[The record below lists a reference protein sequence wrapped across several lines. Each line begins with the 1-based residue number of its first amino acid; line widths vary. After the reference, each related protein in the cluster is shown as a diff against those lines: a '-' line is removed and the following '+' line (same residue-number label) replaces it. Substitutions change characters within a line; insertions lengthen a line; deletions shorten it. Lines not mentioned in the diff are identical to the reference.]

1 MFEDFDGMEATVG
14 AEAQLFYGV
23 NSAQFRG
30 LDNRALEWD
39 ANRWKWDG
47 DLFIATPVNLDSSPS
62 NYQSQQFFPLD
73 RIPLAGSASN
83 NSSSCSDELSLG
95 VEKDRRELERKR
107 RVAADDDDIEA
118 EAGSLTLNIGGNGQP
133 TTGRGHSNGDGG
145 SGKKAK
151 IGVATSSRA
160 VCQVDSCGIDLSKA
174 KDYHRRH
181 KVCESHSKS
190 SKALVGNVMQRFC
203 QQCSRFHALQEFDEG
218 KRSCRRRLAGHNK
231 RRRKT
236 QPESTSNNMN
246 TVNDNQA
253 SGYLLMSLLKI
264 LSNMHSSRA
273 SGPND
278 EDLLSHLLRSF
289 AGQGAL
295 DVEKN
300 LSGIIPNAHGPA
312 GPKSSS
318 GQAVHSNVH
327 QIPPRPKSH
336 KSSGLAAAAQQRLSH
351 AHDAIVDNL
360 HTSSQKPGVMIP
372 SAVSSLDCDEAG
384 NGSVGRTKLN
394 NFDLNDV
401 YIDLDDGI
409 EDADQLPITTEL
421 GNGSPGY
428 PSWMQQD
435 SLQSS
440 PPQTSGTSG
449 SASAQSPSSSNGEAQ
464 SRTDRIVF
472 KLFGKEPNDFP
483 FILRAQILDWLAH
496 SPTDI
501 ESYIRPGCIIL
512 TLFLRLPESK
522 WEELSCDL
530 SSSLSKLL
538 DVSDDATFWTKGW
551 IYTRVQNRIAFTNNG
566 RMVMDTS
573 LSFRR
578 NEHSTILS
586 IKPIAVP
593 VSERTQFCVKG
604 TNLARTSTSLLCA
617 LEGQY
622 LKIEASCESD
632 DLDTIAERDEIQSLK
647 FSCSVPALTG
657 RGFIEVD
664 DHGLSSSFFP
674 FIVAEKDI
682 CSEISS
688 LESVLE
694 LTEID
699 DFHEDVSKT
708 ESRNQAL
715 DFIHEM
721 GWLLHRNN
729 LKSRLNH
736 LDPTLDLFP
745 LIRYKW
751 LMEFSVDHEWSAVVR
766 MLLNILLKGRI
777 GGGDY
782 PFLKCALTDL
792 GLLHRAVRRNS
803 KSLVELLLRYTP
815 HGVAEELG
823 LEYKSLV
830 GDGCFLF
837 RPDFRGPGGLTP
849 LHVAAGIDGS
859 EDVLDAL
866 TDDPGEV
873 GIEAWKSSRD
883 STGFTPEDYAR
894 LRGHYSYIHLVQRKI
909 NKRGPSGHVV
919 VDVPVTASE
928 GSINSKQDEV
938 VPMTFD
944 ITAAQLGSTKRPCG
958 LCDQRVALG
967 YSRRSLLYRP
977 AMLSMVAIAA
987 VCVCVALLFK
997 SSPEVLYSFRPFR
1010 WDMLEYGTS

>member
-1 MFEDFDGMEATVG
+1 MEATVG
-14 AEAQLFYGV
+14 AEAQVFYGV
-23 NSAQFRG
+23 NSANFRG
-30 LDNRALEWD
+30 LGDRTLEWD
-39 ANRWKWDG
+39 PNNWKWDG
-47 DLFIATPVNLDSSPS
+47 DLFIATPINLDSIPS
-62 NYQSQQFFPLD
+62 SHQSKQLFPLD
-73 RIPLAGSASN
+73 RVPLAGAASN
-83 NSSSCSDELSLG
+83 GSSSCSDELSLG
-95 VEKDRRELERKR
+95 AEKDRRELERKR
-107 RVAADDDDIEA
+107 RAVVDDDEVDA
-118 EAGSLTLNIGGNGQP
+118 EAGGLTLNLGLNGRSTIGRDHG
-133 TTGRGHSNGDGG
+133 NGDGT
-145 SGKKAK
+145 SGKKAR
-151 IGVATSSRA
+151 IGGATSSRA
-160 VCQVDSCGIDLSKA
+160 ACQVDGCGIDLSKA

-181 KVCESHSKS
+181 KVCEFHSKATE
-190 SKALVGNVMQRFC
+190 ALVGNVMQRFC
-203 QQCSRFHALQEFDEG
+203 QQCSRFHALPEFDEG

-236 QPESTSNNMN
+236 QPESTSNHSNSL
-246 TVNDNQA
+246 NDNQA

-264 LSNMHSSRA
+264 LANIHSSRA
-273 SGPND
+273 SAPND
-278 EDLLSHLLRSF
+278 EDLLSNLLRSL
-289 AGQGAL
+289 AGQGAS
-295 DVEKN
+295 DVDKN
-300 LSGIIPNAHGPA
+300 LSGLIPSVNEPA
-312 GPKSSS
+312 GTKLST
-318 GQAVHSNVH
+318 GQAMHSNGH
-327 QIPPRPKSH
+327 QIPPRPKPH
-336 KSSGLAAAAQQRLSH
+336 KSSVLETAIPQRLSH
-351 AHDAIVDNL
+351 AHHAIVDNPPKSL
-360 HTSSQKPGVMIP
+360 QKPGITLP
-372 SAVSSLDCDEAG
+372 STVSSLDYVESA

-394 NFDLNDV
+394 DFDLNDV
-401 YIDLDDGI
+401 YIDSDDGV
-409 EDADQLPITTEL
+409 EDAEQSPLTTEL
-421 GNGSPGY
+421 GTGSPGY

-435 SLQSS
+435 SLQLS
-440 PPQTSGTSG
+440 PPQTSRTSG

-472 KLFGKEPNDFP
+472 KLFGREPNDFP
-483 FILRAQILDWLAH
+483 FVLRAQILDWLAH

-538 DVSDDATFWTKGW
+538 HISDDDTFWTNGW
-551 IYTRVQNRIAFTNNG
+551 IYTRVQNRIAFTHNG
-566 RMVMDTS
+566 RIVVDSS

-578 NEHSTILS
+578 SEHSTILS
-586 IKPIAVP
+586 IRPIAVP
-593 VSERTQFCVKG
+593 VSERTQFSVKG

-622 LKIEASCESD
+622 LKIEANCESND
-632 DLDTIAERDEIQSLK
+632 PGKIAEHDEIQSLK
-647 FSCSVPALTG
+647 FSCSLPALTG

-674 FIVAEKDI
+674 FIVAEKGI

-688 LESVLE
+688 LESVIE
-694 LTEID
+694 LTNND
-699 DFHEDVSKT
+699 YVHGDFNKI

-729 LKSRLNH
+729 LKSRLSH
-736 LDPTLDLFP
+736 LDPTSDLFP

-751 LMEFSVDHEWSAVVR
+751 LVEFSIDHEWCAVVR
-766 MLLNILLKGRI
+766 MLLDVLLNGRI
-777 GGGDY
+777 GCSDY
-782 PFLKCALTDL
+782 PFLECALSEL

-803 KSLVELLLRYTP
+803 KSLVKLLLTYTP
-815 HGVAEELG
+815 QGVAEELG

-830 GDGCFLF
+830 GDRGFLF
-837 RPDFRGPGGLTP
+837 RPDYRGSGGLTP

-894 LRGHYSYIHLVQRKI
+894 LRGHYPYIHLVQRKI
-909 NKRGPSGHVV
+909 NKRGPSEHVV
-919 VDVPVTASE
+919 IDVPVTTSE

-938 VPMTFD
+938 AATPFE
-944 ITAAQLGSTKRPCG
+944 IIGAQLRSMQRPCG
-958 LCDQRVALG
+958 LCDQKVAYG

-997 SSPEVLYSFRPFR
+997 SSPEVLYIFRPFR
-1010 WDMLEYGTS
+1010 WEMLEYGTS

>member
-1 MFEDFDGMEATVG
+1 MEATVG
-14 AEAQLFYGV
+14 AEAQVFYGV
-23 NSAQFRG
+23 NSANFRG
-30 LDNRALEWD
+30 LGDRTLEWD
-39 ANRWKWDG
+39 PNNWKWDG
-47 DLFIATPVNLDSSPS
+47 DLFIATPINLDSIPS
-62 NYQSQQFFPLD
+62 SHQSKQLFPLD
-73 RIPLAGSASN
+73 RVPLAGAASN
-83 NSSSCSDELSLG
+83 GSSSCSDELSLG
-95 VEKDRRELERKR
+95 AEKDRRELERKR
-107 RVAADDDDIEA
+107 RVVVDDDEVDA
-118 EAGSLTLNIGGNGQP
+118 EAGGLTLNLGLN
-133 TTGRGHSNGDGG
+133 GHSTIGRDHGNGDGT
-145 SGKKAK
+145 SGKKAR
-151 IGVATSSRA
+151 IGGATSSRA
-160 VCQVDSCGIDLSKA
+160 ACQVDGCGIDLSKA

-181 KVCESHSKS
+181 KVCEFHSKATE
-190 SKALVGNVMQRFC
+190 ALVGNVMQRFC
-203 QQCSRFHALQEFDEG
+203 QQCSRFHVLPEFDEG

-236 QPESTSNNMN
+236 QPESTSNHSNSL
-246 TVNDNQA
+246 NDNQA

-264 LSNMHSSRA
+264 LANIHSSRA
-273 SGPND
+273 STPND
-278 EDLLSHLLRSF
+278 EDLLSNLLRSL
-289 AGQGAL
+289 AGQGAS
-295 DVEKN
+295 DVDKN
-300 LSGIIPNAHGPA
+300 LSGLIPSVNEPA
-312 GPKSSS
+312 GTKLST
-318 GQAVHSNVH
+318 GQAMHSNGH
-327 QIPPRPKSH
+327 QIPPRPKPH
-336 KSSGLAAAAQQRLSH
+336 KSSVLESAIPQRLSH
-351 AHDAIVDNL
+351 AHNAVVDNPPKSL
-360 HTSSQKPGVMIP
+360 QKPGITLP
-372 SAVSSLDCDEAG
+372 STVSSLDYVESG

-394 NFDLNDV
+394 DFDLNDV
-401 YIDLDDGI
+401 YIDSDDGV
-409 EDADQLPITTEL
+409 EDAEQSPLTTEL
-421 GNGSPGY
+421 GTGSPGY

-435 SLQSS
+435 SLQLS
-440 PPQTSGTSG
+440 PPQTSRTSG

-472 KLFGKEPNDFP
+472 KLFGREPNDFP
-483 FILRAQILDWLAH
+483 FVLRAQILDWLAH

-538 DVSDDATFWTKGW
+538 HISDDDTFWTNGW
-551 IYTRVQNRIAFTNNG
+551 IYTRVQNRIAFTLNG
-566 RMVMDTS
+566 RIVVDSS

-578 NEHSTILS
+578 SEHSTILS
-586 IKPIAVP
+586 IRPIAVP
-593 VSERTQFCVKG
+593 VSERTQFSVKG

-622 LKIEASCESD
+622 LKIEANCESND
-632 DLDTIAERDEIQSLK
+632 PGKIAEHDEIQSLK
-647 FSCSVPALTG
+647 FSCSLPALTG

-674 FIVAEKDI
+674 FIVAEKGI

-688 LESVLE
+688 LESVIE
-694 LTEID
+694 LTNND
-699 DFHEDVSKT
+699 YVHGDFNKI

-729 LKSRLNH
+729 LKSRLSH
-736 LDPTLDLFP
+736 LDPTSDLFP

-751 LMEFSVDHEWSAVVR
+751 LVEFSIEHEWCAVVR
-766 MLLNILLKGRI
+766 MLLDVLLNGRI
-777 GGGDY
+777 GCSDY
-782 PFLKCALTDL
+782 PFLECALSEL

-803 KSLVELLLRYTP
+803 KSLVKLLLTYTP
-815 HGVAEELG
+815 QGVAEELG
-823 LEYKSLV
+823 LDYKSLV
-830 GDGCFLF
+830 GDGGFLF
-837 RPDFRGPGGLTP
+837 RPDYRGSGGLTP

-894 LRGHYSYIHLVQRKI
+894 LRGHYPYIHLVQRKI
-909 NKRGPSGHVV
+909 NKRGPSEHVV
-919 VDVPVTASE
+919 IDVPVTTSE

-938 VPMTFD
+938 AATPFE
-944 ITAAQLGSTKRPCG
+944 IIGAQLRSMQRPCG
-958 LCDQRVALG
+958 LCDQKVAYG

-997 SSPEVLYSFRPFR
+997 SSPEVLYIFRPFR
-1010 WDMLEYGTS
+1010 WEMLEYGTS